1 MNQMSKKLLKK
12 VRVRF
17 APSPT
22 GALHLGSLRTALYNY
37 LFARKNQGSFV
48 LRIEDTDTERLVTE
62 SESYISQVLEWCGI
76 RPDESPFFG
85 GNYGPYRQS
94 ERKYIYISHVTQL
107 IKKGFAYY
115 AFDTNETL
123 ESIRNEFQK
132 NGEKFIYNSRIR
144 EKMENSLSLPYKEVH
159 RRLEKPYVVRFKT
172 PYKNECLEIYD
183 EVRGKIHINT
193 STLDDKILLKSDG
206 MPTYHLANVIDDHLM
221 HISHVI
227 RGEEWLP
234 SMAFHCLL
242 YRSFGW
248 EIPKFVHLP
257 LILNPRGKGKL
268 SKRDKGKLELPIFPI
283 QWRDPET
290 GIVIRGYREYGY
302 FPEAIINMLA
312 FLGWNPGGVEEFFLM
327 NDLVRKF
334 SLEKVGKS
342 SVYLSIEK
350 ARWFNHQHLQKK
362 TLYEISA
369 LFRKDLE
376 KHKIK
381 SDENYIR
388 KVIESVRKRVCFIHE
403 IWEQSSYFF
412 IYPKNYDKCYLQ
424 KIRSSR
430 YCLKSL
436 KKLLESVE
444 DFKED
449 SLKIKI
455 KDFSKQ
461 HNISSVFL
469 KKNLRLALVGSLQG
483 VGIFL
488 LMEMIG
494 KRETLNRVECFSR
507 ALHDSV

>member
-1 MNQMSKKLLKK
+1 MSKKLLKK
-12 VRVRF
+12 PRVRF

-22 GALHLGSLRTALYNY
+22 GPLHLGGLRTALYNF

-48 LRIEDTDTERLVTE
+48 LRIEDTDTERFVTE

-76 RPDESPFFG
+76 IPDESPFFG
-85 GNYGPYRQS
+85 GNHGPYRQS

-107 IKKGFAYY
+107 LKKGFAYY

-123 ESIRNEFQK
+123 DKIRNKFKK

-144 EKMENSLSLPYKEVH
+144 ERMENSLSLPYKEVH

-183 EVRGKIHINT
+183 EVRGKIYINT

-234 SMAFHCLL
+234 SMGFHCLL

-248 EIPKFVHLP
+248 ETPKFVHLP
-257 LILNPRGKGKL
+257 LILNTRGKGKL
-268 SKRDKGKLELPIFPI
+268 SKRDKGKFPIFPI
-283 QWRDPET
+283 QWRSPET
-290 GIVIRGYREYGY
+290 GIVLRGYREYGY
-302 FPEAIINMLA
+302 LPEAIINMLA
-312 FLGWNPGGVEEFFLM
+312 FLGWNPGGVEEFYLM
-327 NDLVRKF
+327 TDLVRKF
-334 SLEKVGKS
+334 TLEKVGKS
-342 SVYLSIEK
+342 SVYLRLEK

-362 TLYEISA
+362 KLDEISA
-369 LFRKDLE
+369 LFRKNLE
-376 KHKIK
+376 KHHIK
-381 SDENYIR
+381 YDENYIR
-388 KVIESVRKRVCFIHE
+388 KVIESVRKRVCFINE

-412 IYPKNYDKCYLQ
+412 IYPKMYDKCFLQ
-424 KIRSSR
+424 KIRSSSI
-430 YCLKSL
+430 CFIVKDL

-444 DFKED
+444 DFKE
-449 SLKIKI
+449 SFLKIKI

-461 HNISSVFL
+461 HNISSVFF

-483 VGIFL
+483 VGIFF

-494 KRETLNRVECFSR
+494 KRETLSRVECFYR
-507 ALHDSV
+507 ACNARV